1 MKKQQDDLRKIAEN
15 MILQDDDISTDDK
28 VEMLD
33 DDLNE
38 DILSDDWGFVN
49 NLQSDMND
57 IDVDEDVE
65 VKENDSGIDNW

>member
-1 MKKQQDDLRKIAEN
+1 MKKQEDDLRKMAEN
-15 MILQDDDISTDDK
+15 MILQDEDISTDDK

-38 DILSDDWGFVN
+38 DILADDWEFVD

-57 IDVDEDVE
+57 IDVDEDIE
-65 VKENDSGIDNW
+65 TKENDSGIDNW